1 MDQFVIY
8 SLSGLT
14 DFRCVFGMTV
24 RLNPKIVD
32 VFFQN
37 GNIALLS

>member
-1 MDQFVIY
+1 MTVIY

-14 DFRCVFGMTV
+14 DFRSVFGMTV
-24 RLNPKIVD
+24 CLKPEIVE

-37 GNIALLS
+37 GNIAFLS

>member
-1 MDQFVIY
+1 MLLY

-24 RLNPKIVD
+24 CFKPEIIE

-37 GNIALLS
+37 SNIAFLS